1 MWLRCLCGLA
11 VGVLQTAEAVRLR
24 CLEAQELIG
33 HLQTFSCHSAGS
45 DFSKLPPIFTNDAT
59 LAEAAVSVA
68 LMHGPPPSAALRPL
82 GVDVCPCGLA
92 NLHKLVRAGR
102 LLYAQCTGMPPL
114 ASQQDQRT
122 IMQQGAYTV
131 GKRGSPKQNPTDRPC
146 WCCGLL
152 CAVCRL
158 LSGRDAAAESPCG

>member
-68 LMHGPPPSAALRPL
+68 LMHGHHLVLLFGPWALILPLWSGQPAQARARGAPVVCTVYWHATLSIPAGSANHNAT
-82 GVDVCPCGLA
+82 GCVHGWQEGLA
-92 NLHKLVRAGR
+92 KAKPN
-102 LLYAQCTGMPPL
+102 
-114 ASQQDQRT
+114 
-122 IMQQGAYTV
+122 
-131 GKRGSPKQNPTDRPC
+131 
-146 WCCGLL
+146 
-152 CAVCRL
+152 
-158 LSGRDAAAESPCG
+158 